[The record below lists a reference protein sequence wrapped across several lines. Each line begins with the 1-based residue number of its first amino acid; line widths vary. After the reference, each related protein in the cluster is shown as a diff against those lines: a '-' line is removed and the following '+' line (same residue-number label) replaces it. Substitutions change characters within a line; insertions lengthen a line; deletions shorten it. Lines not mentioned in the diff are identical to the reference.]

1 MSSMIFKN
9 YQVNVGSPFE
19 IKAPLNFDSIKKVS
33 LNEIEDIAEEEE
45 VIREQDP
52 RELTDKAREQ
62 AQMIVEE
69 AKREADILISTAE
82 SEISALKKTV
92 EEEAW
97 QKGYEDGLN
106 AAQSEYA
113 ALLQEAESIKIQA
126 GQDYEKILESIEN
139 DTVDVIMEVARK
151 VICTEIS
158 INKEDILYLIK
169 QAFEKCSNKEGI
181 VLRVSQ
187 DDYSYVMDN
196 ITVLRSMIQGSPE
209 FEVKKDASLNEGDC
223 LVETLFGT
231 IDAGVQ
237 TKIKKIEEAFRK
249 IKGQ

>member
-1 MSSMIFKN
+1 MSNKIFKN

-19 IKAPLNFDSIKKVS
+19 IKAPLNFESIRKVS
-33 LNEIEDIAEEEE
+33 LNEIEDIAAEED
-45 VIREQDP
+45 VVREQDP

-62 AQMIVEE
+62 AEMIIEE
-69 AKREADILISTAE
+69 AKHEADNLIATAE
-82 SEISALKKTV
+82 TEINALKTTV
-92 EEEAW
+92 TEEAW

-106 AAQSEYA
+106 AAKSEYA
-113 ALLQEAESIKIQA
+113 ALLQEAENIKLQA
-126 GQDYEKILESIEN
+126 GQDYNKILESIEN
-139 DTVDVIMEVARK
+139 DTVDVILEIAKK

-187 DDYSYVMDN
+187 DDYPYIMDN
-196 ITVLRSMIQGSPE
+196 IDVLRSMIQGAPE

-231 IDAGVQ
+231 IDAGVE
-237 TKIKKIEEAFRK
+237 TKMKKIEEAFKK

>member
-1 MSSMIFKN
+1 MSSKIFKN

-19 IKAPLNFDSIKKVS
+19 IKSPLNFDSIKKVS
-33 LNEIEDIAEEEE
+33 LNEIEDVTEEE
-45 VIREQDP
+45 IHRDQDP
-52 RELTDKAREQ
+52 QELTDKAREQ

-92 EEEAW
+92 EGEAW

-139 DTVDVIMEVARK
+139 DTVEVILEIARK

-187 DDYSYVMDN
+187 DDYSFVMDN
-196 ITVLRSMIQGSPE
+196 IDALRSMIQGSPE

>member
-1 MSSMIFKN
+1 MSSKIFKN

-19 IKAPLNFDSIKKVS
+19 IKSPLNFDSIKKVS
-33 LNEIEDIAEEEE
+33 LNEIEDVAEEE
-45 VIREQDP
+45 IHRDQDP
-52 RELTDKAREQ
+52 QELTDKAREQ

-92 EEEAW
+92 EEESW

-126 GQDYEKILESIEN
+126 GQDYDKILESIEN
-139 DTVDVIMEVARK
+139 DTVEVILEIARK

-187 DDYSYVMDN
+187 DDYSFVMDN
-196 ITVLRSMIQGSPE
+196 IDALRSMIQGSPE

>member
-1 MSSMIFKN
+1 MSSKIFKN

-19 IKAPLNFDSIKKVS
+19 IKSPLNFDSIKKVS
-33 LNEIEDIAEEEE
+33 LNEIEDVAEEE
-45 VIREQDP
+45 IHRDQDP
-52 RELTDKAREQ
+52 QELTDKAREQ

-139 DTVDVIMEVARK
+139 DTVEVILEIARK

-196 ITVLRSMIQGSPE
+196 IDVLRSMIQGSPE

>member
-1 MSSMIFKN
+1 MSSKIFKN

-19 IKAPLNFDSIKKVS
+19 IKSPLNFDSIKKVS
-33 LNEIEDIAEEEE
+33 LNEIEDVVEEE
-45 VIREQDP
+45 IHRDQDP
-52 RELTDKAREQ
+52 QELTDKAREQ

-113 ALLQEAESIKIQA
+113 VLLQEAESIKIQA

-139 DTVDVIMEVARK
+139 DTVEVILEIARK

-196 ITVLRSMIQGSPE
+196 IDALRSMIQGSPE

>member
-1 MSSMIFKN
+1 MSSKIFKN

-19 IKAPLNFDSIKKVS
+19 IKSPLNFDSIKKVS
-33 LNEIEDIAEEEE
+33 LNEIEDVAEEE
-45 VIREQDP
+45 IHRDQDP
-52 RELTDKAREQ
+52 QELTDKAREQ

-139 DTVDVIMEVARK
+139 DTVEVILEIARK

-187 DDYSYVMDN
+187 DDYSFVMDN
-196 ITVLRSMIQGSPE
+196 IDALRSMIQGSPE

>member
-1 MSSMIFKN
+1 MSSKIFKN

-33 LNEIEDIAEEEE
+33 LNEIEDVTQEEL
-45 VIREQDP
+45 VMEQDP

-69 AKREADILISTAE
+69 AKQEADILISTAE
-82 SEISALKKTV
+82 SEISALKKAV

-113 ALLQEAESIKIQA
+113 ALLQEAENIKIQA

-139 DTVDVIMEVARK
+139 DTVDVILEIARK
-151 VICTEIS
+151 VVCTEIS

-187 DDYSYVMDN
+187 HDYSYVMDN
-196 ITVLRSMIQGSPE
+196 IDALRSMIQGSPE
-209 FEVKKDASLNEGDC
+209 FEVKKDTSLNEGDC

>member
-1 MSSMIFKN
+1 MIFKN

>member
-1 MSSMIFKN
+1 MSSKIFKN

-33 LNEIEDIAEEEE
+33 LNEIEDIAEEE
-45 VIREQDP
+45 IHREQDP
-52 RELTDKAREQ
+52 LELADKAREQ

-113 ALLQEAESIKIQA
+113 ALLQTAESIKIQA

-139 DTVDVIMEVARK
+139 DTVEVILEIARK

-196 ITVLRSMIQGSPE
+196 ITALRSMIQGSPE